1 MIPKNLKIGD
11 TFEDSNS
18 TYEIIRVLKDGNYIS
33 KRVECNKLVE
43 KDKLVEKEKLLEE
56 KAEDKKYTKTQINRM
71 SIAELKKLAN
81 EYGIE
86 ATGGSAIKK
95 AIIEKL
101 EL

>member
-11 TFEDSNS
+11 TFEDGGS

-33 KRVECNKLVE
+33 KRVECKKLVE
-43 KDKLVEKEKLLEE
+43 KDELLEE
-56 KAEDKKYTKTQINRM
+56 KAENKKYSKTQINRM
-71 SIAELKKLAN
+71 TIAELKKLAN

>member
-11 TFEDSNS
+11 TFKDGNS

-33 KRVECNKLVE
+33 KRVEC
-43 KDKLVEKEKLLEE
+43 DKLVEEDKFLEE

>member
-11 TFEDSNS
+11 TFKDGDS

-43 KDKLVEKEKLLEE
+43 KDKFLEE

-71 SIAELKKLAN
+71 TIAELEKLAN

>member
-11 TFEDSNS
+11 TFEDGNS

-43 KDKLVEKEKLLEE
+43 KDKFLEE
-56 KAEDKKYTKTQINRM
+56 KAEDKKYTKTQINKM
-71 SIAELKKLAN
+71 TIAELKKLAN

>member
-11 TFEDSNS
+11 TFEDGNS

-43 KDKLVEKEKLLEE
+43 KDKFLEE
-56 KAEDKKYTKTQINRM
+56 KAENKKYSKTQINRM
-71 SIAELKKLAN
+71 TIAELKKLAN

>member
-11 TFEDSNS
+11 TFEDGNS

-43 KDKLVEKEKLLEE
+43 KDKFLEE
-56 KAEDKKYTKTQINRM
+56 KAENNKYTKTQINRM

>member
-1 MIPKNLKIGD
+1 MIPKNLKVGD
-11 TFEDSNS
+11 TFKDGNS

-43 KDKLVEKEKLLEE
+43 KDKFLEE

>member
-11 TFEDSNS
+11 TFEDCGS

-33 KRVECNKLVE
+33 KRVECKKLVE
-43 KDKLVEKEKLLEE
+43 KDELLEE
-56 KAEDKKYTKTQINRM
+56 KAEIKKYTKTQINRM
-71 SIAELKKLAN
+71 TIAELKKLAN

>member
-11 TFEDSNS
+11 TFEDCGS

-33 KRVECNKLVE
+33 KRVECKKLVE
-43 KDKLVEKEKLLEE
+43 KDELLEE
-56 KAEDKKYTKTQINRM
+56 KEENKKYTKTQINRM

>member
-11 TFEDSNS
+11 TFEDGDS

-43 KDKLVEKEKLLEE
+43 EDKFLEE
-56 KAEDKKYTKTQINRM
+56 KAENKKYTKTQINRM

>member
-11 TFEDSNS
+11 TFKDGNS

-33 KRVECNKLVE
+33 KRVEC
-43 KDKLVEKEKLLEE
+43 DKLVEEDKFLEE
-56 KAEDKKYTKTQINRM
+56 KAENNKYTKTQINRM
-71 SIAELKKLAN
+71 TIAELKKLAN

>member
-11 TFEDSNS
+11 TFEDCGS

-33 KRVECNKLVE
+33 KRVECKKLVE
-43 KDKLVEKEKLLEE
+43 KDKLLEE

>member
-11 TFEDSNS
+11 TFEDGNS

-43 KDKLVEKEKLLEE
+43 KEKFLEE

>member
-11 TFEDSNS
+11 TFEDGDS

-33 KRVECNKLVE
+33 KRVECKKLVE
-43 KDKLVEKEKLLEE
+43 KDKFLEE

>member
-11 TFEDSNS
+11 TFEDCGS

-43 KDKLVEKEKLLEE
+43 KEEFSEE
-56 KAEDKKYTKTQINRM
+56 KTEDKKYTKTQINRM

>member
-11 TFEDSNS
+11 TFKDGNS

-33 KRVECNKLVE
+33 KRVECKKLVE
-43 KDKLVEKEKLLEE
+43 KDELLEE

>member
-11 TFEDSNS
+11 TFKDGDS
-18 TYEIIRVLKDGNYIS
+18 TYEVIRVLKDGNYIS

-43 KDKLVEKEKLLEE
+43 KDKFLEE

-86 ATGGSAIKK
+86 VTGGSAIKK

>member
-11 TFEDSNS
+11 TFEDGNS

-33 KRVECNKLVE
+33 KRVECKKLVE
-43 KDKLVEKEKLLEE
+43 KDELLEE

>member
-11 TFEDSNS
+11 TFEDCGS

-33 KRVECNKLVE
+33 KRVECKKLVE
-43 KDKLVEKEKLLEE
+43 KDELLEE
-56 KAEDKKYTKTQINRM
+56 KAENKKYTKTQINRM
-71 SIAELKKLAN
+71 TITELKKLAS

-86 ATGGSAIKK
+86 ATSGSAIKK

>member
-11 TFEDSNS
+11 TFKDGDS

-43 KDKLVEKEKLLEE
+43 KDKFLEE
-56 KAEDKKYTKTQINRM
+56 KAENNKYTKTQINRM
-71 SIAELKKLAN
+71 TIAELKKLAN

>member
-11 TFEDSNS
+11 TFEDGNS

-43 KDKLVEKEKLLEE
+43 EDKFLEE
-56 KAEDKKYTKTQINRM
+56 KAENNKYTKTQINRM

>member
-11 TFEDSNS
+11 TFEDGNS

-43 KDKLVEKEKLLEE
+43 KDKFLEE
-56 KAEDKKYTKTQINRM
+56 KVENKKYTKTQINRM

>member
-1 MIPKNLKIGD
+1 MIPKNLKVGD
-11 TFEDSNS
+11 TFKDGNS

-33 KRVECNKLVE
+33 KRVECNKLVKE
-43 KDKLVEKEKLLEE
+43 DKFLEE
-56 KAEDKKYTKTQINRM
+56 KAENNKYTKTQINRM
-71 SIAELKKLAN
+71 TIAELKKLAN

>member
-11 TFEDSNS
+11 TFEDCGS

-43 KDKLVEKEKLLEE
+43 EDKVLEE
-56 KAEDKKYTKTQINRM
+56 KEENKKYTKTQINRM

>member
-11 TFEDSNS
+11 TFKDGDS

-33 KRVECNKLVE
+33 KRVECKKLVE
-43 KDKLVEKEKLLEE
+43 KDELLEE

>member
-11 TFEDSNS
+11 TFEDCGS

-33 KRVECNKLVE
+33 KRVECNKFVE
-43 KDKLVEKEKLLEE
+43 KDKFLEE